1 MTHTR
6 ASAAWLICIWLL
18 QLSWC
23 SAFAPYAQS
32 TSRKVLPLQQ
42 TAAATA
48 TAPSEWAATFQDIT
62 EQRYACKNFSKR
74 AVATD
79 ILERLM
85 RATLRAPTA
94 FNVQPYKA
102 LVVTSDEAK
111 QQLSKC
117 MLGPNAHRVL
127 VAGATVVFAADKS
140 CMKNV
145 RKHLALMQETG
156 LPEAF
161 RKKLPLYVSV
171 FSSGHNRVL
180 RALMLAAKRFAFSI
194 ARRLGWRLPAVNS
207 AETWAF
213 KVSACCNM
221 HPYLLQACC

>member
-1 MTHTR
+1 MMPTR
-6 ASAAWLICIWLL
+6 TTVAWLLCIWFM
-18 QLSWC
+18 QLSWS
-23 SAFAPYAQS
+23 SAFAPVYAKS
-32 TSRKVLPLQQ
+32 TPRKSVLPLQQ
-42 TAAATA
+42 STAA
-48 TAPSEWAATFQDIT
+48 TAPSEWADTFKEIS

-74 AVATD
+74 AVATE
-79 ILERLM
+79 ILQRLM

-102 LVVTSDEAK
+102 LVVTSEEGK

-117 MLGPNAHRVL
+117 MLGPNADRVL
-127 VAGATVVFAADKS
+127 AAGATVVFAADKS

-156 LPEAF
+156 LPESF

-171 FSSGHNRVL
+171 FSSGHNRLL
-180 RALMLAAKRFAFSI
+180 RVLMLAAKRFVFSI
-194 ARRLGWRLPAVNS
+194 ARRLGWSLPPVNS

-213 KVSACCNM
+213 KVSLAVNASQILHSTC
-221 HPYLLQACC
+221 